1 MALVHS
7 GNKSYNNSVKNKEPT
22 KKQRAYREIG
32 KVLVNFG
39 NLTFASLVLG
49 TIIKGDFDRLA
60 LLLVGGGVALVF
72 VILGIITLTNA
83 GGEK

>member
-1 MALVHS
+1 ME
-7 GNKSYNNSVKNKEPT
+7 NNEPS
-22 KKQRAYREIG
+22 KKQRAYRKIG

-49 TIIKGDFDRLA
+49 TIIKGDFDRLT
-60 LLLVGGGVALVF
+60 LLLAGGGVAVLF
-72 VILGIITLTNA
+72 ITLGVITLTNA

>member
-1 MALVHS
+1 MENREPGLKLRAL
-7 GNKSYNNSVKNKEPT
+7 K
-22 KKQRAYREIG
+22 EIG

-49 TIIKGDFDRLA
+49 TIIKGDFDRLT
-60 LLLVGGGVALVF
+60 LLLVGGGVALLF
-72 VILGIITLTNA
+72 IALGVLTLALT

>member
-1 MALVHS
+1 ME
-7 GNKSYNNSVKNKEPT
+7 GKELT
-22 KKQRAYREIG
+22 KRQRALKEIG

-49 TIIKGDFDRLA
+49 TIIKGDFDRLT
-60 LLLVGGGVALVF
+60 LLLVGGGVALTFIV
-72 VILGIITLTNA
+72 LGVITLTNA

>member
-1 MALVHS
+1 V
-7 GNKSYNNSVKNKEPT
+7 
-22 KKQRAYREIG
+22 
-32 KVLVNFG
+32 VNFG

-60 LLLVGGGVALVF
+60 LLLVRGGVALIF
-72 VILGIITLTNA
+72 VILGIITLINA

>member
-1 MALVHS
+1 MLS
-7 GNKSYNNSVKNKEPT
+7 KELE

-32 KVLVNFG
+32 RVLVNFG

-49 TIIKGDFDRLA
+49 TIIKGDYDRLT
-60 LLLVGGGVALVF
+60 LLFVGGGVALLFIV
-72 VILGIITLTNA
+72 LGVITLTNA

>member
-1 MALVHS
+1 ME
-7 GNKSYNNSVKNKEPT
+7 NKEPG
-22 KKQRAYREIG
+22 KRERALKEIG

-49 TIIKGDFDRLA
+49 TIIKGDFDRLT
-60 LLLVGGGVALVF
+60 LLWVGGGVAVLF
-72 VILGIITLTNA
+72 ITLGVITLTNA